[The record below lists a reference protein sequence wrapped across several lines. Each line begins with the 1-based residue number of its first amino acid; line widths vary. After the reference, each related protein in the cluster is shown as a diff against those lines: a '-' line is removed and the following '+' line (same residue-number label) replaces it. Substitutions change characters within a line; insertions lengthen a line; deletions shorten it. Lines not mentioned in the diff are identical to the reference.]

1 MLGNLETP
9 PDDPILALA
18 GLARADGRLE
28 KLDLGIGIYID
39 ENGNSPV
46 MSAVRRAEQ
55 HVLDRQTS
63 KAYLSARG
71 NAAFLDLLG
80 ERIFADI
87 WREAGGRIGSLQS
100 TGCVAALRLA
110 GEVLRKA
117 GVGRIWLSDP
127 TWPIHAPILGAAGMQ
142 PVAYPYYRVGDAG
155 VDWKSMRAA
164 LENVR
169 AGDAV
174 LLHGCCHNPSG
185 ADLDVEQ
192 WREIGRLL
200 SAKGA
205 IALIDIAY
213 AGLGDGWDEDLAGV
227 RAILQKVAEAVV
239 AVSCS
244 KSFGLYRERTGAIY
258 FVAETAQAAA
268 GAVANGMVAA
278 RTSYSMSPDH
288 GAATVAEILGDPDID
303 REWAAEL
310 ASMRE
315 RIARLRHVLAAEAAR
330 AGMDWSYLKEQRGM
344 FSLLPLAPEQ
354 VARLRDDY
362 AIYMPAN
369 GRVCLPGLSEQGCR
383 YLAESCAKVL
393 GC

>member
-1 MLGNLETP
+1 MFGNLDTP

-18 GLARADGRLE
+18 GLARADSRPE
-28 KLDLGIGIYID
+28 KLDLGIGVYID
-39 ENGNSPV
+39 ETGNSPV

-55 HVLDRQTS
+55 RVLDRQTS
-63 KAYLSARG
+63 KAYLPARG
-71 NAAFLDLLG
+71 NAVFLDLLG
-80 ERIFADI
+80 ERIFSNM
-87 WREAGGRIGSLQS
+87 WAGLGSRIGSLQS

-117 GVGRIWLSDP
+117 GAGRIWVSDP
-127 TWPIHAPILGAAGMQ
+127 TWPIHAPIFGAAGML
-142 PVAYPYYRVGDAG
+142 PVAYPYYRVGDSG
-155 VDWKSMRAA
+155 VDWSAMRAT

-185 ADLDVEQ
+185 ADLDVEH

-205 IALIDIAY
+205 IAFIDLAY
-213 AGLGDGWDEDLAGV
+213 AGLGDGWDEDLVGV
-227 RAILQKVAEAVV
+227 RAILQEVAEAVV

-330 AGMDWSYLKEQRGM
+330 TGMDWSYLKEQRGM

-354 VARLRDDY
+354 IGRLRDDY

-383 YLAESCAKVL
+383 YLAESCVKVL
-393 GC
+393 AC